1 MYRKSMDSFSRLHP
15 LINFT
20 YFLFVIMFSMFLM
33 DPIFL
38 GISLIGSMLYSV
50 YLKGIKAL
58 KFNVIYMMPM
68 IIFLTIL
75 NPLFNHEGA
84 TIILYINNNP
94 ITLEAI
100 IYGVASAI
108 MLVSVLIW
116 FSAYN
121 VVMTSDKFMYLF
133 GRVMPKNSL
142 IVAMVLR
149 FVPRFKAQIKVISN
163 GQKSIGKDITNGN
176 IFERINHGVK
186 ILSMLITWALEN
198 AIETADSMKARGYG
212 LKGRTS
218 FYLYKFS
225 LRDKIILGVLLVL
238 IGITLC
244 GISFELGSA
253 NYFPKIKINNISS
266 IGLITYLTYFL
277 LNIFPIIINV
287 WEEIKW
293 KLSK

>member
-1 MYRKSMDSFSRLHP
+1 MDSFSRLHP